1 MGVLLGAACLLLL
14 LLLKK
19 EDVKGWL
26 KSLRGDYGSEG
37 PLRGRRALLVH
48 AAEPVAERAACAL
61 TAALHPLGLAVAVAP
76 GGGSGVAAWGPLP
89 WLHAQHRRAL
99 RDGDTIILLL
109 SPAAVAAAR
118 WWDTRAGAVP
128 GAGATESGPGP
139 RHGTGPHDV
148 PTVAPCEAFAA
159 ALSCAVPA
167 LAAGNGRYVVA
178 RLEALVPAVPPA
190 LRAAP
195 AFALPSETGGFL
207 RALAGPG
214 RRQGR
219 WPEPYVVAVAEGLR
233 RAVGE

>member
-1 MGVLLGAACLLLL
+1 M
-14 LLLKK
+14 
-19 EDVKGWL
+19 
-26 KSLRGDYGSEG
+26 
-37 PLRGRRALLVH
+37 
-48 AAEPVAERAACAL
+48 CAL

-76 GGGSGVAAWGPLP
+76 GGGSGVAAWGLLP

-109 SPAAVAAAR
+109 SPAAVAAAHR
-118 WWDTRAGAVP
+118 WDP
-128 GAGATESGPGP
+128 SPD
-139 RHGTGPHDV
+139 DV
-148 PTVAPCEAFAA
+148 PTVAPCEVFAA

-167 LAAGNGRYVVA
+167 LVAGNGRYMVA
-178 RLEALVPAVPPA
+178 RLEALVPTVPPA

-214 RRQGR
+214 QRWGR
-219 WPEPYVVAVAEGLR
+219 WPEPYATAVAEGLR